1 MGFLDSVTAALNK
14 GTATAKRTGR
24 AAQLKL
30 QANELLRQRRDLA
43 AQLGASLYDTVK
55 DMPELVEGRET
66 LFQSIADIDEK
77 RIQIDAEIA
86 EIEAEIAAQ
95 REASMTFKCPSCG
108 TDVSSAD
115 MFCSGCGISI
125 AEAKAAYAAAEAEK
139 APMCPECGAI
149 LSENDNFC
157 MVCGAKQER
166 VEEVV
171 AEVVADEAIVAEVV
185 GEEPAADEAASEEL

>member
-1 MGFLDSVTAALNK
+1 MKKTDLQKRLRQLREDLDNAETEEALN
-14 GTATAKRTGR
+14 
-24 AAQLKL
+24 
-30 QANELLRQRRDLA
+30 
-43 AQLGASLYDTVK
+43 
-55 DMPELVEGRET
+55 
-66 LFQSIADIDEK
+66 
-77 RIQIDAEIA
+77 
-86 EIEAEIAAQ
+86 EIEAEIEAQ

-171 AEVVADEAIVAEVV
+171 AEVVADEVIVAEVV

>member
-1 MGFLDSVTAALNK
+1 M
-14 GTATAKRTGR
+14 
-24 AAQLKL
+24 KL

-66 LFQSIADIDEK
+66 LFQSIADIDVK

-125 AEAKAAYAAAEAEK
+125 AEAKAAH
-139 APMCPECGAI
+139 PELADGI
-149 LSENDNFC
+149 
-157 MVCGAKQER
+157 ER
-166 VEEVV
+166 VAKKVNALPPAGKPAITSPTMNSV
-171 AEVVADEAIVAEVV
+171 ATSPEAGRRPLQATAGKRVSPLASR
-185 GEEPAADEAASEEL
+185 PCRAAN

>member
-66 LFQSIADIDEK
+66 LFQSIADIDVK

-139 APMCPECGAI
+139 APTCPMCGAT

-171 AEVVADEAIVAEVV
+171 AEVVSDEVV